1 MLNKNLSLYKNG
13 LNEMLRPSNYRL
25 VAEIQFSLSIPTC
38 GIKLTLGWD
47 KLERGGAVEMDGIV
61 SRIKPNT

>member
-25 VAEIQFSLSIPTC
+25 VAEIQFSLSIP
-38 GIKLTLGWD
+38 ILRDILTELA
-47 KLERGGAVEMDGIV
+47 KFLLLSYIQVMNLSTFRE
-61 SRIKPNT
+61 